1 MPEPSWDLNPDRLR
15 TSPQHISELEARIR
29 AVPPDQR
36 SHFQL
41 AQMGIDIPPGYRL
54 EPNGKLKYVAVDN
67 SRPFYLNP
75 KFAVPA
81 VLAAGAGLGAL
92 GGAAG
97 GGAAPGLAASVG
109 APAAT
114 EAAIFSS
121 PAALASGAVAAGG
134 GKGVWDWIKDRGRD
148 AITGGDDDEDDGGFG
163 GDEIKKLIASVIATM
178 AARDAFDGNR
188 QISPE
193 ERVQQDR
200 INRNLAQQEQR
211 TQFQNPLYE
220 AVTRMAFGL
229 LPNMGNNGQPYPT
242 NSLADVKVP
251 GFNE

>member
-15 TSPQHISELEARIR
+15 TSPQQISELEARIR

-54 EPNGKLKYVAVDN
+54 EPNGRLKYVAVDN
-67 SRPFYLNP
+67 SRPTMLNP
-75 KFAVPA
+75 KVAVPSIIG
-81 VLAAGAGLGAL
+81 AGVGLGAL
-92 GGAAG
+92 GGAFG
-97 GGAAPGLAASVG
+97 GGAPGLAASVG

-134 GKGVWDWIKDRGRD
+134 GKGIWDWIKDRGRD
-148 AITGGDDDEDDGGFG
+148 ALTGDDDDGDDDGFG
-163 GDEIKKLIASVIATM
+163 ADEVKKLIASAIAAM
-178 AARDAFDGNR
+178 AARNAFDGSR
-188 QISPE
+188 QVSPE